1 MHKHRIVSVVLSVA
15 VLLLVGL
22 PPSQAEGSDESGAEL
37 ARQFLDAHPG
47 GVLVSENH
55 VALPDGSGFVGVQA
69 GSFALSQC
77 TASKFCMWSSA
88 NYSGS
93 FTYVSGSGTTKT
105 LTATVKSF
113 WNNRSQ
119 AARLYNNAGTSSMCY
134 SAGAQVASVAAA
146 YQTPAKVYLSS
157 GPTC

>member
-1 MHKHRIVSVVLSVA
+1 
-15 VLLLVGL
+15 
-22 PPSQAEGSDESGAEL
+22 
-37 ARQFLDAHPG
+37 
-47 GVLVSENH
+47 
-55 VALPDGSGFVGVQA
+55 
-69 GSFALSQC
+69 
-77 TASKFCMWSSA
+77 MWSSA

-93 FTYVSGSGTTKT
+93 FTYVSGSGTTKI
-105 LTATVKSF
+105 LTAIVKSF